1 MVLCMIFY
9 LIIVQLKKK
18 IFLIFMNIELLRII
32 YKKMFVILLT
42 SIVSFSNSTK
52 CISLSNQKFM
62 TQPTVINLNT
72 NEYSQEL
79 RW

>member
-1 MVLCMIFY
+1 
-9 LIIVQLKKK
+9 
-18 IFLIFMNIELLRII
+18 MNIELLRII

-62 TQPTVINLNT
+62 TQPTVINLHT